1 MKRRSCMQAAV
12 GLGVLGAL
20 PAYSAS
26 RFHWQS
32 IMFNGFGTTLSIRAA
47 HEDLAQ
53 LKLALSDARR
63 LVESV
68 EDQMSLFRP
77 SSAINQLNREGVLN
91 HPDANLVRVLRMS
104 QRISQESRGAFDI
117 TVQPLW
123 ALYAAV
129 QKEQRLP
136 TREEVIAARKKV
148 GWRNLTVS
156 PEKVALM
163 SSGMAITLNGI
174 AQGFACDMVRAR
186 LKEHGV
192 AHALINTGEWSA
204 IGLAEASREWSVGVA
219 DPQRADRL
227 IAYVQLK
234 GLCLATSADDQCAF
248 TPDRK
253 NHHIF
258 DPHTGYSPP
267 DIASVTVAA
276 SSCTTADA
284 LTKVLFVA
292 GYKHALQLAAAWKV
306 HALVIHKDGR
316 SHASSAMRV
325 IMEV

>member
-1 MKRRSCMQAAV
+1 MQAAI
-12 GLGVLGAL
+12 GLGVMGAF
-20 PAYSAS
+20 PALSSS

-32 IMFNGFGTTLSIRAA
+32 IMFTGFGTTLSIRAA
-47 HEDLAQ
+47 HENLAQ

-63 LVESV
+63 VVESV

-77 SSAINQLNREGVLN
+77 GSAINQLNREGVLN

-104 QRISQESRGAFDI
+104 QHISQESRGAFDI

-123 ALYAAV
+123 ILYAAA

-148 GWRNLTVS
+148 GWRNLAVS
-156 PEKVALM
+156 PEKVALK

-186 LKEHGV
+186 LKQHGV

-204 IGLAEASREWSVGVA
+204 IGLAEASREWSVGVVNS
-219 DPQRADRL
+219 QRADSL
-227 IAYVQLK
+227 IAHVQLN

-248 TPDRK
+248 TADRSH
-253 NHHIF
+253 HHILN
-258 DPHTGYSPP
+258 PHTGYSPP

-276 SSCTTADA
+276 SSCATADA
-284 LTKVLFVA
+284 LTKVLFVE
-292 GYKHALQLAAAWKV
+292 GYERALQLAAAWKV

-316 SHASSAMRV
+316 HHASTAMQV
-325 IMEV
+325 FMHV

>member
-1 MKRRSCMQAAV
+1 MQAAI
-12 GLGVLGAL
+12 GLGAIGAF
-20 PAYSAS
+20 SALSSS

-32 IMFNGFGTTLSIRAA
+32 IMFTGFGTTLSIRAA
-47 HEDLAQ
+47 HENLAQ

-63 LVESV
+63 VVESV

-77 SSAINQLNREGVLN
+77 GSAINQLNREGVLN

-104 QRISQESRGAFDI
+104 QHISQESRGAFDI

-123 ALYAAV
+123 TLYAAA

-156 PEKVALM
+156 PEKVALK

-186 LKEHGV
+186 LKQHGV

-204 IGLAEASREWSVGVA
+204 IGLAEASREWSVGVVN
-219 DPQRADRL
+219 PQRADSL
-227 IAYVQLK
+227 IAHVQLN

-248 TPDRK
+248 TADRSH
-253 NHHIF
+253 HHILN
-258 DPHTGYSPP
+258 PHTGYSPP

-276 SSCTTADA
+276 SSCATADA
-284 LTKVLFVA
+284 LTKVLFVE
-292 GYKHALQLAAAWKV
+292 GYERALRLAAAWKV

-316 SHASSAMRV
+316 HHASTAMQV
-325 IMEV
+325 FMHV